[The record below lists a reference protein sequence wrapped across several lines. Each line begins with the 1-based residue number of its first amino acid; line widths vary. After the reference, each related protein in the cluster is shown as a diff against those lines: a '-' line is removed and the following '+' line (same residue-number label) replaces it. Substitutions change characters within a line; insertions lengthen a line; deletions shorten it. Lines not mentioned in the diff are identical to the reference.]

1 MPSKKNSLD
10 KDIEKV
16 IVDREIDINDVYS
29 KNNMELLWL
38 GHTLKRVE
46 IYGWGTDFDDKEIW
60 LYLY

>member
-46 IYGWGTDFDDKEIW
+46 IYG
-60 LYLY
+60 